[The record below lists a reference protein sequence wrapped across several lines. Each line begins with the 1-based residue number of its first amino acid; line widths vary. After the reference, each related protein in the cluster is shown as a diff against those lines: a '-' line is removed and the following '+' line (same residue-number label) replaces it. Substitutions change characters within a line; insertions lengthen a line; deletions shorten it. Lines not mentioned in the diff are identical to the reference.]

1 MLTASASSRNQRES
15 TRKAVPQEC
24 NSRSGWN
31 KQACMFKLINT
42 DIHGVKHTIQ
52 PVGLGSMKRVKE
64 LGRTFPETG
73 DRAHSTF
80 HRPHKSGGVPLRGLL
95 TGQLSARDK
104 RKATTAKTA
113 QSTTR
118 RSQGKPQ

>member
-1 MLTASASSRNQRES
+1 
-15 TRKAVPQEC
+15 
-24 NSRSGWN
+24 
-31 KQACMFKLINT
+31 MFKLSIT
-42 DIHGVKHTIQ
+42 DMHWFKHTVQ
-52 PVGLGSMKRVKE
+52 PVGLGRMKMVKE

-73 DRAHSTF
+73 DRACSTF

-104 RKATTAKTA
+104 RKEITAKEA
-113 QSTTR
+113 HSTTR